1 MNRICTFTMTALALL
16 CLGLAVPGGDAVAQQ
31 ASLKQR
37 LVGTWTFVSTT
48 GRLQNGS
55 PAFGPNPKG
64 VLVIDASGRYYQ
76 AIMRSDRAK
85 FVSNN
90 RFQGTAE
97 ENKAT
102 VQGTLA
108 HFGRYSV
115 NEADKTFTYHIESS
129 SYPNSTG
136 TDEKRQIVSL
146 TADELK
152 WTGPAF
158 TGGGQTIE
166 LVWKRAP

>member
-16 CLGLAVPGGDAVAQQ
+16 GLGLAVPGGDAVAQQ

-48 GRLQNGS
+48 GRLRDGS
-55 PAFGPNPKG
+55 PAFGPNPRG

-90 RFQGTAE
+90 RFQGTAD

-102 VQGTLA
+102 VQGTIA

-115 NEADKTFTYHIESS
+115 IEADKTFTYHIESS
-129 SYPNSTG
+129 AYPNSTG
-136 TDEKRQIVSL
+136 TDEKRQIVTL

-152 WTGPAF
+152 WTGPAS
-158 TGGGQTIE
+158 TAGGLMIE